1 MIYVCGRPSS
11 VEPLAAW
18 ELGLSGNGT
27 RHPLPALPWP
37 LCPCLTLGVP
47 PQGAPIPSQPQGDP
61 GMVADREHPASPTLS
76 SQMPVDG
83 TQGRLGTTVAWLPW
97 PVRQDDAPLAV
108 SMAAAARSK
117 LCEVWAAEGPPLFP
131 PLETSSRVPSSPSS
145 CICGPASHKGHCGT
159 LQTATMGTETHALT
173 PPCSPGKRGWV
184 REGGGGKVPRLHQPL
199 RPATPEWGRRA
210 LLGCGL
216 PSPGLGGSQGSWGS
230 SQA

>member
-1 MIYVCGRPSS
+1 M
-11 VEPLAAW
+11 EPLAAW

-47 PQGAPIPSQPQGDP
+47 PRGAPIPSQPQGDP

-97 PVRQDDAPLAV
+97 LVRQDDAPPAV

-117 LCEVWAAEGPPLFP
+117 LCEVWAAERPPLFP

-159 LQTATMGTETHALT
+159 RQTATMGTETHALT
-173 PPCSPGKRGWV
+173 PPCSLGKRGWV
-184 REGGGGKVPRLHQPL
+184 RVRGQWKGTPL
-199 RPATPEWGRRA
+199 APTPEASYPTVG
-210 LLGCGL
+210 LQGCGL

-230 SQA
+230 SQAWRPHSPRAD